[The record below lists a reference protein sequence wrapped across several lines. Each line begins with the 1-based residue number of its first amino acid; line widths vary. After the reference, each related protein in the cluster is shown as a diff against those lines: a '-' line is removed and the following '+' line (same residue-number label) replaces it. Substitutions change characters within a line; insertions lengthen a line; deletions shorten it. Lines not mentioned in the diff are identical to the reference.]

1 MTTELYGA
9 LQNGAPAPHSNVAAP
24 PAPAQGPVSA
34 SVDPNLMY
42 SDPARYTQEI
52 LAEAERRAEARL
64 TSASGSVVTPLASMA
79 KMHAKTH
86 RPDIWDSYAPEIEAI
101 MARVTAPH
109 NANIDLWREAVDM
122 VAGRHVDDI
131 ARRKADEIMARG
143 GDTGSLTPGG
153 ALPTNGASSA
163 SPIRKL
169 LSERPD
175 LKEYYKDAGIT
186 SEMLVIQG
194 SKMGHD
200 ESKYADMLSRKARA
214 VMVGG

>member
-1 MTTELYGA
+1 MTQDLYGA
-9 LQNGAPAPHSNVAAP
+9 MQNGGAPAQAP
-24 PAPAQGPVSA
+24 PPPPQAPTAPLGH

-42 SDPARYTQEI
+42 SDPARYTQEL

-86 RPDIWDSYAPEIEAI
+86 RPDVWDSYAPEIEAL
-101 MARVTAPH
+101 MARVQAPH
-109 NANIDLWREAVDM
+109 NANIDLWREAVDI

-131 ARRKADEIMARG
+131 ARRKADEIMRRG

-153 ALPTNGASSA
+153 SPPTNGASGA

-169 LSERPD
+169 LSDRPD

-186 SEMLVIQG
+186 AEMLVTQG
-194 SKMGHD
+194 VKMGHD

-214 VMVGG
+214 VLVGA